1 MKIASILLAGTLV
14 LGVGGA
20 ARADDSQTGQVIQL
34 NRLTNT
40 ISIKRVQT
48 GTVGANT
55 AGAAEDF
62 KVKDGVA
69 TDNLHAGD
77 RISFQS
83 ADKNGVKTLTGF
95 KVEFDRRALITARS
109 SARRPR

>member
-1 MKIASILLAGTLV
+1 MKITTILLAGTLV
-14 LGVGGA
+14 LGVSGA
-20 ARADDSQTGQVIQL
+20 ARADDSQTGQVTQL

-55 AGAAEDF
+55 AGSAEDF
-62 KVKDGVA
+62 KIKDGLS

-77 RISFQS
+77 RINFQS
-83 ADKNGVKTLTGF
+83 ADKNGVKTLMGF
-95 KVEFDRRALITARS
+95 KVESTA
-109 SARRPR
+109 AR

>member
-1 MKIASILLAGTLV
+1 MKIATILLAGTLV
-14 LGVGGA
+14 LSVGGA
-20 ARADDSQTGQVIQL
+20 ARADDSQTGLVTQL

-55 AGAAEDF
+55 GGAENF
-62 KVKDGVA
+62 KVKDGLS

-77 RISFQS
+77 RISFQA
-83 ADKNGVKTLTGF
+83 ADKDGVKTLTGF
-95 KVEFDRRALITARS
+95 KIESTA
-109 SARRPR
+109 AR

>member
-1 MKIASILLAGTLV
+1 MKIATILLAGTLV
-14 LGVGGA
+14 LSVSGA
-20 ARADDSQTGQVIQL
+20 AKADDSQTGLVTQL

-55 AGAAEDF
+55 SGTAENF
-62 KVKDGVA
+62 KVKDGLS

-77 RISFQS
+77 RISFQT
-83 ADKNGVKTLTGF
+83 ADKDGVMTLTGF
-95 KVEFDRRALITARS
+95 KIESTA
-109 SARRPR
+109 AR

>member
-1 MKIASILLAGTLV
+1 MKIATILLAGTLV
-14 LGVGGA
+14 LGVSVA
-20 ARADDSQTGQVIQL
+20 ARADDSQTGLVTQL

-55 AGAAEDF
+55 AGSAEDF
-62 KVKDGVA
+62 KVKDGVS

-83 ADKNGVKTLTGF
+83 ADRNGVKTLTGF
-95 KVEFDRRALITARS
+95 KIELTA
-109 SARRPR
+109 AR

>member
-14 LGVGGA
+14 LGVSVA
-20 ARADDSQTGQVIQL
+20 ARADDSQTGLVTQL

-55 AGAAEDF
+55 AGSAEDF
-62 KVKDGVA
+62 KVKDGVS

-95 KVEFDRRALITARS
+95 KVESTA
-109 SARRPR
+109 AR

>member
-1 MKIASILLAGTLV
+1 MKIATILLAGTLV
-14 LGVGGA
+14 LSVSGA
-20 ARADDSQTGQVIQL
+20 ARADDSQTGLVTQL

-55 AGAAEDF
+55 AGAAENF
-62 KVKDGVA
+62 KVKDGLS

-83 ADKNGVKTLTGF
+83 ADKNGVMTLTGF
-95 KVEFDRRALITARS
+95 KIESTA
-109 SARRPR
+109 AR

>member
-1 MKIASILLAGTLV
+1 MKIATILLAGTLV
-14 LGVGGA
+14 LSVSGA
-20 ARADDSQTGQVIQL
+20 ARADDSQTGLVTQL

-55 AGAAEDF
+55 GGAENF
-62 KVKDGVA
+62 RVKDGLS

-77 RISFQS
+77 RISFQA
-83 ADKNGVKTLTGF
+83 ADKDGVKTLTGF
-95 KVEFDRRALITARS
+95 KIESTA
-109 SARRPR
+109 AR

>member
-14 LGVGGA
+14 LGVSGA
-20 ARADDSQTGQVIQL
+20 VSAEDAQTGLVTQL

-48 GTVGANT
+48 GTVGANVSNP
-55 AGAAEDF
+55 AEQF
-62 KVKDGVA
+62 RVKDGLS

-83 ADKNGVKTLTGF
+83 ADKNGVQTLTGF
-95 KVEFDRRALITARS
+95 KIESTA
-109 SARRPR
+109 AR

>member
-14 LGVGGA
+14 LGVTGA
-20 ARADDSQTGQVIQL
+20 ASADDATGLVTQL

-48 GTVGANT
+48 GTVGANVSNS
-55 AGAAEDF
+55 AEQF
-62 KVKDGVA
+62 KVRDGLS

-83 ADKNGVKTLTGF
+83 ADKNGVQTLTGF
-95 KVEFDRRALITARS
+95 KIESTA
-109 SARRPR
+109 AR

>member
-1 MKIASILLAGTLV
+1 MKIATILLAGTLV
-14 LGVGGA
+14 LSASGA
-20 ARADDSQTGQVIQL
+20 AKADDSQMGQVTQL

-40 ISIKRVQT
+40 VSIKRVQT

-55 AGAAEDF
+55 AGAAENF
-62 KVKDGVA
+62 KVKDGLS

-83 ADKNGVKTLTGF
+83 ADKNGVMTLTGF
-95 KVEFDRRALITARS
+95 KIESTA
-109 SARRPR
+109 AR

>member
-14 LGVGGA
+14 FGAGVA
-20 ARADDSQTGQVIQL
+20 ARADDSQTGMVTQL

-55 AGAAEDF
+55 SGAAENF
-62 KVKDGVA
+62 KVRDGLS

-83 ADKNGVKTLTGF
+83 ADKDGVKTLTGF
-95 KVEFDRRALITARS
+95 KVESTA
-109 SARRPR
+109 AR

>member
-14 LGVGGA
+14 LGVSVA
-20 ARADDSQTGQVIQL
+20 ARADDSQTGLVTQL

-55 AGAAEDF
+55 AGSAEDF
-62 KVKDGVA
+62 KVKDGVS

-95 KVEFDRRALITARS
+95 KVEATA
-109 SARRPR
+109 AR

>member
-14 LGVGGA
+14 LGVSGA
-20 ARADDSQTGQVIQL
+20 ASADDSQTGMVTQL

-40 ISIKRVQT
+40 VSIKRVQT
-48 GTVGANT
+48 GTVGANVSSP
-55 AGAAEDF
+55 AENF
-62 KVKDGVA
+62 KVRDGLS
-69 TDNLHAGD
+69 TDSLHAGD

-95 KVEFDRRALITARS
+95 KVESTA
-109 SARRPR
+109 AR

>member
-1 MKIASILLAGTLV
+1 MKIATILLAGTLV
-14 LGVGGA
+14 LSVGGVA
-20 ARADDSQTGQVIQL
+20 TADDATGLVTQL

-55 AGAAEDF
+55 SGAAENF
-62 KVKDGVA
+62 RVKDGLS

-77 RISFQS
+77 RISFQA
-83 ADKNGVKTLTGF
+83 ADKDGVKTLTGF
-95 KVEFDRRALITARS
+95 KIESTA
-109 SARRPR
+109 AR

>member
-14 LGVGGA
+14 LGVSGA
-20 ARADDSQTGQVIQL
+20 ASADDSQIGLVTQL

-40 ISIKRVQT
+40 ISIKRVQS

-55 AGAAEDF
+55 SGAENF
-62 KVKDGVA
+62 KVKDGLS
-69 TDNLHAGD
+69 TENLHAGD

-83 ADKNGVKTLTGF
+83 ADKDGVKTLTGF
-95 KVEFDRRALITARS
+95 KIESTA
-109 SARRPR
+109 AR

>member
-14 LGVGGA
+14 LGVSVA
-20 ARADDSQTGQVIQL
+20 ARADDSQTGLVTQL

-55 AGAAEDF
+55 SGAAENF
-62 KVKDGVA
+62 KVKEGLS

-83 ADKNGVKTLTGF
+83 ADRNGVMTLTGF
-95 KVEFDRRALITARS
+95 KIESTA
-109 SARRPR
+109 AR